1 MDWLLQ
7 HYDELF
13 ALVGALLTVATI
25 ITKLTPTP
33 KDDEILLQIVN
44 WFSILK
50 PKDSKGLFKAPC
62 TKVKD
67 E

>member
-1 MDWLLQ
+1 MNWLLE
-7 HYDELF
+7 HYDELIT
-13 ALVGALLTVATI
+13 LIGVLLTAATI

-50 PKDSKGLFKAPC
+50 PKDAKGLFKAPC
-62 TKVKD
+62 SKVKD